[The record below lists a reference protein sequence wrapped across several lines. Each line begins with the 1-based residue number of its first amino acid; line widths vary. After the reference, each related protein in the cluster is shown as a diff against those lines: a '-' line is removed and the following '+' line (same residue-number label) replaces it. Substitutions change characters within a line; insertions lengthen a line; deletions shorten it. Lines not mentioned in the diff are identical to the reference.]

1 MQKES
6 ILKMSD
12 SGDDWEKQLEDEDEL
27 EKQVKKAEEDKKK
40 LIAFKGED
48 EYDSDEERKKQ
59 DAAKKVAALALDS
72 KKKMAAG
79 GAKDYDRMFEERL
92 NSTKPKG
99 SVSQQRID
107 EIRQRSDL
115 SEEAKAQQ
123 LQIAAEM
130 DITESLF
137 ADLNVDAN
145 SLNLE
150 KDYVNF
156 GKKVSSVLYEGKAPY
171 RIPVFFKELLRDLSK
186 NAEAKNIKEILDS
199 MTTLYNEK
207 VKDEKDKEK
216 GGKGGAKAKV
226 QLKAG
231 KQSLNQQLVTNL
243 MGDDGYGDEDDDED
257 GGQKR
262 AQEAEYDFM

>member
-1 MQKES
+1 
-6 ILKMSD
+6 MSD
-12 SGDDWEKQLEDEDEL
+12 SGDDWEKQLEDEENL

-59 DAAKKVAALALDS
+59 DAAKKVTAALALDS

-79 GAKDYDRMFEERL
+79 GAKDYDRMFDDRL

-150 KDYVNF
+150 KDYINF
-156 GKKVSSVLYEGKAPY
+156 GRKVSSVLYEGKAPY
-171 RIPVFFKELLRDLSK
+171 RIPVFFKELVRDLSK
-186 NAEAKNIKEILDS
+186 HAEAKNIKEILDS

-216 GGKGGAKAKV
+216 GGKGGSKAKV

-231 KQSLNQQLVTNL
+231 KQSLNQ
-243 MGDDGYGDEDDDED
+243 
-257 GGQKR
+257 
-262 AQEAEYDFM
+262 